1 MDFPSSTSLGFA
13 SILNPAL
20 LFINSVR
27 NDSCPNWFYYFGSV
41 RVIYKISISVYIM
54 PKEEKESD
62 KFLLISLEDEKSKAV
77 AEVLSSKTCKK
88 IIGFLAETKEA
99 SEKDLSE
106 KLGIPMNTAEYN
118 LRKLVSSGFVQ
129 KRNNFFW
136 SKKGKKIAMYEL
148 SNKSIVISPKKASG
162 STLDKLKS
170 ITPAIILSAAGTFA
184 VWAYGQINALTGGNP
199 ERAVSSLQSA
209 GAGAVNYAA
218 AANATSIVTAVAVPA
233 AMGVGES
240 GAVGIAQAC
249 INLASGTPLWL
260 WFLAGSILAIA
271 IISVVNWRK
280 L

>member
-1 MDFPSSTSLGFA
+1 MS
-13 SILNPAL
+13 
-20 LFINSVR
+20 
-27 NDSCPNWFYYFGSV
+27 
-41 RVIYKISISVYIM
+41 
-54 PKEEKESD
+54 KEEKESD

-88 IIGFLAETKEA
+88 IISFLAETKEA

-118 LRKLVSSGFVQ
+118 LKKLVSSGFVQ

-148 SNKSIVISPKKASG
+148 SNKSIVISHKKASG
-162 STLDKLKS
+162 SALDKLKS

-184 VWAYGQINALTGGNP
+184 AWAYGKIFSLTGGNLG
-199 ERAVSSLQSA
+199 RASNSLQSA
-209 GAGAVNYAA
+209 GAGTVNYAA
-218 AANATSIVTAVAVPA
+218 AANATNTVTAVAVPA
-233 AMGVGES
+233 VKGAGEA
-240 GAVGIAQAC
+240 GAAGMTQAC

-260 WFLAGSILAIA
+260 WFLAGSILAIV